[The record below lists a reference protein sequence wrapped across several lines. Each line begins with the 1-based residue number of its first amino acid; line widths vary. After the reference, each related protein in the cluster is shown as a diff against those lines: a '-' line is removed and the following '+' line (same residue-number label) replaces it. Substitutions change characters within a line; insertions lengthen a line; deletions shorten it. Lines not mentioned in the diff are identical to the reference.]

1 MEKVIKQKRGCTFC
15 DDKFVCPDAFS
26 EVSQYCGAYDHT
38 DVYPDKSLLNKLEN
52 KKIKKEQL

>member
-38 DVYPDKSLLNKLEN
+38 DVYPDKSLIE
-52 KKIKKEQL
+52 KIEIK